1 MNNAIDFLQPGQR
14 IFVGAASNEPL
25 SLIEHLADGP
35 LPDDLRF
42 IQFPLGAMNRVDF
55 TALSDTSSVE
65 TFFMTPALAKAAAP
79 ERVFFKPMQMRWVY
93 DYLSADV
100 DVALLQ
106 VAYDRAGVLRLGP
119 NTDFV
124 DAVLG
129 SAKVVLA
136 ELNRAIVAPAG
147 APMIA
152 RSKIDL
158 LFESNRALPQMLPP
172 EIDATAAT
180 IGKLV
185 AGLIHDG
192 DCIQTGIGAIPAAIL
207 SQLTD
212 KNDLGLHGGLI
223 DDGGMAL
230 IQSGNVNGTRKP
242 IDADLHVTAIGLGT
256 QALIEWLA
264 ETPQVVFRG
273 ANHTH
278 EASVIGQ
285 LPGFVSIN
293 SAVEVDLFGQINAEV
308 AGGRQ
313 ISGTGGS
320 VDFMRA
326 AKHAKGG
333 RSIVALN
340 ATARG
345 GSVSRIVPKVEMVTA
360 LRTDVDLVVTEFGV
374 ADLKHGSNQERA
386 AALIAIAA
394 PEFRD
399 ELQAA
404 IA

>member
-1 MNNAIDFLQPGQR
+1 MKNAIEFLSPGQR
-14 IFVGAASNEPL
+14 IFVGAASNEPR
-25 SLIEHLADGP
+25 SLLEHLGNSR
-35 LPDDLRF
+35 LPENLRF
-42 IQFPLGAMNRVDF
+42 IQFPLGAMNSVDF

-65 TFFMTPALAKAAAP
+65 SFFMTPALAKAVDP
-79 ERVFFKPMQMRWVY
+79 SRVFFKPMQMRWVY
-93 DYLSADV
+93 DYLTTHV

-106 VAYDRAGVLRLGP
+106 VAYDRHGVLRLGP

-124 DAVLG
+124 GAVLA

-152 RSKIDL
+152 ESKIDL
-158 LFESNRALPQMLPP
+158 LFESDRSLPEMPPP
-172 EIDATAAT
+172 EIDAAAAA
-180 IGKLV
+180 IGQRV
-185 AGLIHDG
+185 ADLIQDG

-207 SQLTD
+207 GQLTD
-212 KNDLGLHGGLI
+212 KNDLGMHGGLI

-230 IQSGNVNGTRKP
+230 IQAGNLNGTRKP
-242 IDADLHVTAIGLGT
+242 IDTGLHVTAIGLGT
-256 QALIEWLA
+256 QSLIDWLA
-264 ETPQVVFRG
+264 ETPEVVFRG

-278 EASVIGQ
+278 EASVIAQ

-293 SAVEVDLFGQINAEV
+293 SAVEVDLFGQINAEM

-345 GSVSRIVPKVEMVTA
+345 GTVSRIVPKVEMVTA
-360 LRTDVDLVVTEFGV
+360 LRTDVDLVVTEYGI

-386 AALIAIAA
+386 AALIAVAA

-399 ELQAA
+399 DLRAVMA
-404 IA
+404 